1 MPGDAADTDD
11 VAGTWVF
18 TRGVDRLEVRR
29 CEGGLIVTGIGH
41 HREHW
46 FNTTEALVVFQGELE
61 AQLVALGW
69 YLDAY
74 SPEPEEAAPK
84 RRLLFFRR
92 RAKIEG

>member
-1 MPGDAADTDD
+1 M
-11 VAGTWVF
+11 AGTWVF
-18 TRGVDRLEVRR
+18 TRGTDRLEVRR
-29 CEGGLIVTGIGH
+29 CEGGLVVTGIGH

-74 SPEPEEAAPK
+74 HPEAADESAGPTAK

-92 RAKIEG
+92 KG

>member
-1 MPGDAADTDD
+1 

-18 TRGVDRLEVRR
+18 TRGSDRLEVRR
-29 CEGGLIVTGIGH
+29 CEGGLIVTGVGH

-46 FNTTEALVVFQGELE
+46 FNTTESLVVFQGELE

-74 SPEPEEAAPK
+74 HPEPDPEEASR

-92 RAKIEG
+92 RPAATQE